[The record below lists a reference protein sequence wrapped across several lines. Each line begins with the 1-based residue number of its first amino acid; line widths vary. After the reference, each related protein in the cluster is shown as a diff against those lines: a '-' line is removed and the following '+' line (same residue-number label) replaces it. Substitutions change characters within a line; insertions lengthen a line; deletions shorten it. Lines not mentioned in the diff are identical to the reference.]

1 MIWLAEDNP
10 ADVYLVRTSLRGHGV
25 DAELRVAHDGEEA
38 IRMIEEVN
46 SGAPLPA
53 VALVDLN
60 LPKFSGPEVVKNL
73 RESTRC
79 HDVPVIIISSSPS
92 LGDREEMR
100 DLGSPHIFGSL
111 RTSRISCVWGKW
123 FEAFCTAL
131 TSNASRSGLW

>member
-1 MIWLAEDNP
+1 VIWLAEDNP
-10 ADVYLVRTSLRGHGV
+10 ADVYLVRTSLKGHGV

-100 DLGSPHIFGSL
+100 DLG
-111 RTSRISCVWGKW
+111 ISAYFRKPSN
-123 FEAFCTAL
+123 FEDFMRL
-131 TSNASRSGLW
+131 GEVVRGVLHGVDE